1 MSLQIIYPMSSIKN
15 SFHRFIDL
23 QICKSYFMIKEAAK
37 SLGRGRV
44 MELLYIFLLI
54 MADQLTK
61 LIAKINLYPDVNID
75 LISGYLSLTY
85 LENRGAAFGIFKNKK
100 FFLIGLTSI
109 VIAFMIYYLLKNKDI
124 SKYMKISLI
133 LIISGAIGNLIDRI
147 TKGYVVDFIHFYIK
161 NIFDWPVFNV
171 ADIFVV
177 CGTILLGAII
187 LLSKE

>member
-1 MSLQIIYPMSSIKN
+1 
-15 SFHRFIDL
+15 
-23 QICKSYFMIKEAAK
+23 MIKEAAK
-37 SLGRGRV
+37 SLDRGRI

-100 FFLIGLTSI
+100 FFLVGLTSL

-187 LLSKE
+187 LLAKE